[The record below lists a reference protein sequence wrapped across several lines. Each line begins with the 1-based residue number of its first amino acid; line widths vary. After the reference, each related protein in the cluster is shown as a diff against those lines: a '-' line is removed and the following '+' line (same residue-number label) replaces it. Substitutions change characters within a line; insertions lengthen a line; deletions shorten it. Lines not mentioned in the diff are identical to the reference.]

1 MRKRSSTLPRLP
13 LPNISLSVGIAAPI
27 LLARTPACMLAN
39 EQMPAAMNR
48 QATLLLSCLGL
59 HEPHVRP
66 ANGLAD
72 CLCVSGIV
80 LLPFHVGLHIGRR
93 HEPDLVTK
101 RLQFTRPVVRRRAD
115 VDLAPVR
122 QTISS

>member
-80 LLPFHVGLHIGRR
+80 LLPLHVGLQGDQPPWGDEAHRMVSTGGGR
-93 HEPDLVTK
+93 K
-101 RLQFTRPVVRRRAD
+101 RVPLARRGERP
-115 VDLAPVR
+115 
-122 QTISS
+122 